1 VRELIVQPGTGDSD
15 AVQPA
20 GTAIVYEEAVIA
32 VVRVEPPTPST
43 SVSLVDK
50 LTK

>member
-1 VRELIVQPGTGDSD
+1 MKTFS
-15 AVQPA
+15 
-20 GTAIVYEEAVIA
+20 AIDVYEEAVIA